1 MDTAEMRLL
10 TVPQFARRVSRSVDE
25 VLALIA
31 NRDIKALRPDPE
43 GGYRVLETEV
53 DRLLQEKTTR
63 IKRPARADGAPK
75 VPSTLEPPTIHR
87 VPSQPRELEPTPARS
102 VAMET
107 HLTVVTALETA
118 KAANS
123 RLERL
128 NSTLQAE
135 LFQYRRLCEEDKS
148 ELVELRARLEAAN
161 QGMFAA
167 KLEKIEMERQR
178 VEFEQDLAR
187 RLEAEL
193 DAARESEAHNC
204 QSRQRSWW
212 QRFFG

>member
-1 MDTAEMRLL
+1 MRLL

-31 NRDIKALRPDPE
+31 NHDVKALRPDPE

-63 IKRPARADGAPK
+63 LKRPGWSVGPQAEGAPRTS
-75 VPSTLEPPTIHR
+75 PLEPPTLTK
-87 VPSQPRELEPTPARS
+87 VPVRTEPVEATPARS

-118 KAANS
+118 RAENA

-128 NSTLQAE
+128 NANLQAE
-135 LFQYRRLCEEDKS
+135 LFQYRRLSEDDRAQ
-148 ELVELRARLEAAN
+148 LQELRVRLEAAN
-161 QGMFAA
+161 QALCEA
-167 KLEKIEMERQR
+167 KLEKIEIERQR
-178 VEFEQDLAR
+178 LELEQERAR
-187 RLEAEL
+187 RLQAELEAAQSAEAEKAKQKKSFWRRL
-193 DAARESEAHNC
+193 
-204 QSRQRSWW
+204 
-212 QRFFG
+212 FG

>member
-1 MDTAEMRLL
+1 MRLL

-31 NRDIKALRPDPE
+31 NRDVKALRPDPE

-53 DRLLQEKTTR
+53 DRLLQERTTR
-63 IKRPARADGAPK
+63 IKRPVKAEGAPK
-75 VPSTLEPPTIHR
+75 VPATLEPPTLHK
-87 VPSQPRELEPTPARS
+87 VPAPPPANVEPTPARA
-102 VAMET
+102 VAMEI

-118 KAANS
+118 RSDNA

-135 LFQYRRLCEEDKS
+135 LFKYRRLSEEDKS
-148 ELVELRARLEAAN
+148 EVIELRSRLDAAN

-167 KLEKIEMERQR
+167 KLEKMEMERQR
-178 VEFEQDLAR
+178 IEFEQALANR
-187 RLEAEL
+187 LQAELEA
-193 DAARESEAHNC
+193 ARQMEEAKKVTP
-204 QSRQRSWW
+204 RTWW
-212 QRFFG
+212 QRVFG